1 MANDTNTIQYVIQED
16 GFWYVASKDRT
27 PGVPEMTV
35 SAKGVANGLSTEY
48 NDGYDFGP
56 DSYNPSV
63 TSSCRSLIGRIFG

>member
-1 MANDTNTIQYVIQED
+1 MANDPNTIQYVIQED

-27 PGVPEMTV
+27 PGVPEITV

-56 DSYNPSV
+56 D
-63 TSSCRSLIGRIFG
+63 T